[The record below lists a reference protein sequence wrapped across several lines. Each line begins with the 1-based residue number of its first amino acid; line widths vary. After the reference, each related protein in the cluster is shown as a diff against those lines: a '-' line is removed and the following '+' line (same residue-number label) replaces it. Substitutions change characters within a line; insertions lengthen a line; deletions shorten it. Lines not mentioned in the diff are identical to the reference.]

1 MLRSL
6 EIRDLVVLR
15 RAELEPPSGLTA
27 VTGESGA
34 GKTVLAQSLG
44 LLLGGAPDSG
54 AVRPG
59 AKGALV
65 QATLELPEGLFDE
78 LGDEH
83 PASPARELIED
94 ESEREVVVARRV
106 PREGRARAL
115 VDGQA
120 APRDAV
126 AGLVAELLRMS
137 GQGESRRLLQ
147 GRVQLETL
155 DAFAGE
161 ATVRLARDVRR
172 LRRAAA
178 ASRRALGAARDRQA
192 GAVRAR
198 EDLEQLVRDVDRVGP
213 DPTEEDALRR
223 ERDRLR
229 HRARLAA
236 AAGAAAEAV
245 SGDDAGGAL
254 DRAGQ
259 AAGELRAVS
268 ELDAEVEPLS
278 RELEEVG
285 ARLQEVALGLRAYL
299 DGLEGEPGRLDVVEA
314 RLEDYERLSR
324 RYGPGT
330 EQVLARAEA
339 ARAELAG
346 AAEDDQ
352 EIERLARAHDSALTE
367 ARGAAGE
374 LHAARVDAA
383 PRLAEAVT
391 SELVALAMPQAVLSV
406 SVETAGDEDPP
417 FDRCDM
423 TLQVNPGLPAAPL
436 ADAASGGELSRVLLA
451 LHSVAAAG
459 GSETWVFDEVDAGV
473 GGETAGA
480 VAERLARLAEGRQ
493 VVVITHLPQVAA
505 MAGAH
510 YRLVKGV
517 DSDGRTE
524 TRVEPVPEDELVD
537 ELCRMLGARSA
548 DAGARRHAEELLAR
562 RAGTRR
568 SRRRSAAA

>member
-44 LLLGGAPDSG
+44 LLLGGAPDPG

-65 QATLELPEGLFDE
+65 QATLGLPAGFFDD
-78 LGDEH
+78 LGEDH
-83 PASPARELIED
+83 PASLVRELLED
-94 ESEREVVVARRV
+94 ETEQEVVVARRV

-126 AGLVAELLRMS
+126 ASLVGELLRMS
-137 GQGESRRLLQ
+137 GQGEARRLLQ
-147 GRVQLETL
+147 GRVQLEVL

-161 ATVRLARDVRR
+161 ATVRLARESRR
-172 LRRAAA
+172 LRREVAARSRALAAA
-178 ASRRALGAARDRQA
+178 RERQA
-192 GAVRAR
+192 GASR
-198 EDLEQLVRDVDRVGP
+198 EREELEQLVHDVDQIAP
-213 DPTEEDALRR
+213 TPTEEEALKA

-229 HRARLAA
+229 HRAQLVA
-236 AAGAAAEAV
+236 AAAEAADAV
-245 SGDDAGGAL
+245 SRDDGNGAL
-254 DRAGQ
+254 DLTGRAAGALQ
-259 AAGELRAVS
+259 AATEV
-268 ELDAEVEPLS
+268 DASLAPLS

-299 DGLEGEPGRLDVVEA
+299 DGLDADPGRLDSVEA
-314 RLEDYERLSR
+314 RLDEYERLAR
-324 RYGPGT
+324 RYGPGIDR
-330 EQVLARAEA
+330 VLERTDA
-339 ARAELAG
+339 ARREMEG
-346 AAEDDQ
+346 AADHDQ
-352 EIERLARAHDSALTE
+352 EIERLASAYESALSQARE
-367 ARGAAGE
+367 VAADLRGAREG
-374 LHAARVDAA
+374 AA
-383 PRLAEAVT
+383 PRLADAVT
-391 SELVALAMPQAVLSV
+391 GELAALAMTQAVLSV
-406 SVETAGDEDPP
+406 SVETGGGEDPP
-417 FDRCDM
+417 TDRCEM

-436 ADAASGGELSRVLLA
+436 AEAASGGELSRVLLA
-451 LHSVAAAG
+451 LHSVAAGAG
-459 GSETWVFDEVDAGV
+459 RETWVFDEVDAGV

-505 MAGAH
+505 LAGSH

-517 DSDGRTE
+517 DEEGRTE
-524 TRVEPVPEDELVD
+524 TRVEPVPDDELVD
-537 ELCRMLGARSA
+537 ELCRMLGASSA
-548 DAGARRHAEELLAR
+548 DGGARRHAQELLAR
-562 RAGTRR
+562 RGPEPKA
-568 SRRRSAAA
+568 RRRRRAA